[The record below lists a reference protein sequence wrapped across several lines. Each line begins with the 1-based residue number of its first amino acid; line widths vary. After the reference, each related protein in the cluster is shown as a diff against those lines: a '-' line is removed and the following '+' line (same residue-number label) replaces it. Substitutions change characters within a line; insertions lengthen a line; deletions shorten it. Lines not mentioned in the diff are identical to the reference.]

1 MAGLHE
7 TLNSHGISE
16 EELLR
21 RSTKLERW
29 LPEDRAL
36 SLARA
41 RLRKSGE
48 QSYADAALPKPRT
61 GRGIGRKHL
70 RAALAGNPIPR
81 IPRAKLERAL
91 ADALRHRGVTAAR
104 AERPADTASASNEG
118 SAETTP

>member
-21 RSTKLERW
+21 RSTRLERW

-48 QSYADAALPKPRT
+48 RGYAVAALPKPRT

-70 RAALAGNPIPR
+70 RAALAGSRIPR

-91 ADALRHRGVTAAR
+91 ADALRHRGVTDTR
-104 AERPADTASASNEG
+104 AERSAGALSPSNGG
-118 SAETTP
+118 SAETRP

>member
-1 MAGLHE
+1 MIGLYE
-7 TLNSHGISE
+7 TLNARGISE

-21 RSTKLERW
+21 RSTKLECW

-41 RLRKSGE
+41 RLRRSGE
-48 QSYADAALPKPRT
+48 RSYADAALPKPRT

-70 RAALAGNPIPR
+70 RAAIAGHPIPR

-91 ADALRHRGVTAAR
+91 ADALRHRGVTAALGELPTG
-104 AERPADTASASNEG
+104 APTPSTEG
-118 SAETTP
+118 SVEARP